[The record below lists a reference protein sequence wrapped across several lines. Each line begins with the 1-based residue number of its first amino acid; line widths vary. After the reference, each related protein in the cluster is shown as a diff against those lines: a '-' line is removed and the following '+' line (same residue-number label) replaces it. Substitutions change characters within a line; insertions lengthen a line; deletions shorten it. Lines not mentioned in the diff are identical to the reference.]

1 MIQQENKGQGNAIT
15 RNQSKQQGDIQQ
27 KEALDMIIPTLKKK
41 EDTRSKFIQMQK
53 ENEMLKKCFELV
65 GSDSKTTNNAN

>member
-41 EDTRSKFIQMQK
+41 RGYTFKIYS
-53 ENEMLKKCFELV
+53 
-65 GSDSKTTNNAN
+65 NAERE

>member
-1 MIQQENKGQGNAIT
+1 MIQQENKDQGNAIT

-41 EDTRSKFIQMQK
+41 RIHVQNLF
-53 ENEMLKKCFELV
+53 KCR
-65 GSDSKTTNNAN
+65 KRMKC